1 MNPSVNNTFE
11 SFWLSVNGLQIR
23 AYASGSGEP
32 LLLLHGGGVDGALL
46 SWRLAMPALA
56 PHRRVIAFDWPG
68 YGESQPN
75 PQPNSMDF
83 YIQFTGAVLD
93 ALGLQ
98 RSGLMGLSLGGG
110 AALGFAL
117 AHPERVERLALVDA
131 YGLAEK
137 LPLQRLSYDLV
148 QADWLM
154 QWSYALLRKSRALTR
169 WTLSYI
175 LARKESITDELV
187 DEVFKI
193 IQQPDAGKA
202 FLDIQHT
209 DVLPDRVRTCYM
221 ERIGE
226 LHMPALIIHGEKDT
240 LVPVAAAH
248 EAVRRNPAIR
258 LVVLPR
264 CGHWPQRDAPEEFNC
279 AAVRFFQEEE

>member
-1 MNPSVNNTFE
+1 MNPSTPDSLE
-11 SFWLSVNGLQIR
+11 SIWLTINGLRVR
-23 AYASGSGEP
+23 AYALGSGEP
-32 LLLLHGGGVDGALL
+32 LVLLHGGGVDGALL
-46 SWRLAMPALA
+46 SWRLAIPALA
-56 PHRRVIAFDWPG
+56 AHRRVIAFDWPG
-68 YGESQPN
+68 YGESQAN
-75 PQPNSMDF
+75 PDLNTMDF
-83 YIQFTGAVLD
+83 YIRFTGAVLD

-131 YGLAEK
+131 YGLAGR

-154 QWSYALLRKSRALTR
+154 QWSYAWLRKSRALTR

-175 LARKESITDELV
+175 LARKETISEELV
-187 DEVFKI
+187 DEVFQI
-193 IQQPDAGKA
+193 IQDPEAGKA
-202 FLDIQHT
+202 FLDIQHA
-209 DVLPDRVRTCYM
+209 DVLPDRLRTCYM
-221 ERIGE
+221 DRLGE
-226 LHMPALIIHGEKDT
+226 LRMPTLILHGDEDK
-240 LVPVAAAH
+240 LVPVAAAR

-264 CGHWPQRDAPEEFNC
+264 CGHWPQRDAPEEFNR
-279 AAVRFFQEEE
+279 AAVEFFSEE